1 MKSVYMK
8 NMLGSL
14 GYSNEHF
21 SENYSVQINGTSA
34 IKFDYVAFSD
44 RYLKDV
50 STSCIAIQEVTDDSE
65 ETKYLEGAKYLATPI
80 VIISKNIHVRVW
92 NIAPQ
97 KTTLLSD
104 SEENIIH
111 LYFEKDDLE
120 NSLHSKSETIH
131 QQIFTRFKTYHYKN
145 KQMSF
150 ELRLAQIMY
159 VESMNHKLVIHHDNG
174 DFIERKNLSL
184 FIKEINSSDFIQI
197 HKSFVVNKNYIQEIK
212 AKELILKNSTI
223 LPIGRNFK
231 ESI

>member
-1 MKSVYMK
+1 MIS
-8 NMLGSL
+8 
-14 GYSNEHF
+14 
-21 SENYSVQINGTSA
+21 
-34 IKFDYVAFSD
+34 
-44 RYLKDV
+44 
-50 STSCIAIQEVTDDSE
+50 IACNIQECYCEIIKKHFTSKDF
-65 ETKYLEGAKYLATPI
+65 YLEKFNPASYDDI
-80 VIISKNIHVRVW
+80 YFIEIN
-92 NIAPQ
+92 
-97 KTTLLSD
+97 TLNDLD
-104 SEENIIH
+104 KILGPNDFHLLNECLTLGIH

>member
-1 MKSVYMK
+1 M
-8 NMLGSL
+8 
-14 GYSNEHF
+14 F
-21 SENYSVQINGTSA
+21 
-34 IKFDYVAFSD
+34 
-44 RYLKDV
+44 
-50 STSCIAIQEVTDDSE
+50 
-65 ETKYLEGAKYLATPI
+65 
-80 VIISKNIHVRVW
+80 NIR
-92 NIAPQ
+92 
-97 KTTLLSD
+97 
-104 SEENIIH
+104 IH

-120 NSLHSKSETIH
+120 NNLHSKSKTIH